1 MLSVKSGTNRQIFSS
16 FVLVK
21 ILLFIDFS
29 FSICQSSHIEL
40 FFFSFQRYF
49 PPCRPH
55 LFLPDLILD
64 IVSFFYSPLFSS
76 PFFSSLFSILFNAFS
91 FFSFLLCPNYS
102 FLVFLCMFSSPSYRY
117 APCHLCCPPVLQR
130 LTAYPT
136 HLPGVS
142 ALLVSVREIFTFLFT
157 VWRDRYRPNSWTLM
171 VKPFGRPRGYH
182 CLLHTLQVSG
192 LP

>member
-40 FFFSFQRYF
+40 FFFSLSKIFSPL
-49 PPCRPH
+49 PPSSLLTRSYTWYYVFL
-55 LFLPDLILD
+55 LF
-64 IVSFFYSPLFSS
+64 SSPLFSS
-76 PFFSSLFSILFNAFS
+76 PFFCILFNAFS
-91 FFSFLLCPNYS
+91 FFSFLLCLNYS

-157 VWRDRYRPNSWTLM
+157 VWRDRDRPNSWTLM

>member
-64 IVSFFYSPLFSS
+64 IMSFFSSPLLSSLLLSS
-76 PFFSSLFSILFNAFS
+76 PFFLMLFLSFPFFSALITLFSYSFVCSHLLRTGMPLAISVAPQSFSGSRPIQHIFLGYRLYWYRWGKSSHFYSLFDVIGIVQIVE
-91 FFSFLLCPNYS
+91 P
-102 FLVFLCMFSSPSYRY
+102 
-117 APCHLCCPPVLQR
+117 
-130 LTAYPT
+130 
-136 HLPGVS
+136 
-142 ALLVSVREIFTFLFT
+142 
-157 VWRDRYRPNSWTLM
+157 
-171 VKPFGRPRGYH
+171 
-182 CLLHTLQVSG
+182 
-192 LP
+192 